1 MTEIDDMGSP
11 YKEPSVFNTI
21 SFGTSG
27 FWSMFAYSVFGAY
40 FFFFYEVAIGL
51 NAVYIGTAMI
61 IFTIW
66 DAVND
71 PFIGYL
77 TDRITNLTK
86 RFGKRFP
93 WIIVGIIPANFVFAL
108 MFMPPMVN
116 ASTNPM
122 PIFIWIVVTTCL
134 FDSLATLCFIN
145 VESLFPDKFRNG
157 KARRKARGWGTPLS
171 MIALPLSAIIPP
183 LMITFE
189 DPASYIPMAWLCV
202 GILVVVSILFLPGMW
217 ENKETIDR
225 YYVSQMKPETFIA
238 ALKSTIKQK
247 SFRYYIIIFFGFV
260 VCTNSL
266 TASIPYAVFFVMG
279 GDETDAILLFAAFLN
294 GALIS
299 VPIWIYINKKLKNNK
314 KSAIVG
320 GISLSCGMF
329 IVFFDPM
336 SKQTIVAS
344 MIFIFILGFTMGNL
358 WALTS
363 VYFADVLDERVAI
376 TRSPVRGTT
385 VGVHNFFF
393 RLSRG
398 AQIAIFAIVH
408 ILTGFV
414 AGSQSQSELAKLGIR
429 LHMTVIPAIVL
440 FIATIIFWK
449 RYPLTPEKSLE
460 IRKQIQELGF

>member
-1 MTEIDDMGSP
+1 MNEIDDMGSP
-11 YKEPSVFNTI
+11 YKEPSVLNTI
-21 SFGTSG
+21 SFGSAG

-51 NAVYIGTAMI
+51 NAIFIATAMI

-71 PFIGYL
+71 PLIGYL
-77 TDRITNLTK
+77 TDRITKLTR

-116 ASTNPM
+116 AATNPM

-145 VESLFPDKFRNG
+145 VESLFPDKFRTG

-171 MIALPLSAIIPP
+171 MIALPVSAIIPP

-202 GILVVVSILFLPGMW
+202 GILTVVSILFLPGMR
-217 ENKETIDR
+217 ENKEIIDR
-225 YYVSQMKPETFIA
+225 YYVSQMKPETFIS
-238 ALKSTIKQK
+238 ALKSTLKQK

-260 VCTNSL
+260 VVTNSL
-266 TASIPYAVFFVMG
+266 TASIPYAVFVVLQ
-279 GDETDAILLFAAFLN
+279 GDESDAILLFAMFLN

-299 VPIWIYINKKLKNNK
+299 VPIWIYINKRLKNNK
-314 KSAIVG
+314 KSAVIG
-320 GISLSCGMF
+320 GITLTCGTF
-329 IVFFDPM
+329 ITFFYTGVYD
-336 SKQTIVAS
+336 S
-344 MIFIFILGFTMGNL
+344 MVYIFILGFTMGNL
-358 WALTS
+358 WTLTG
-363 VYFADVLDERVAI
+363 VYFADVLDERVAL

-385 VGVHNFFF
+385 VGVLSFFN

-414 AGSQSQSELAKLGIR
+414 AGSQNQTELAKLGVR
-429 LHMTVIPAIVL
+429 LHMSVIPAIVL
-440 FIATIIFWK
+440 LICTLIFWK
-449 RYPLTPEKSLE
+449 KYPLTPEKSLE

>member
-1 MTEIDDMGSP
+1 MSEIDDMGGS
-11 YKEPSVFNTI
+11 YKEPSVLNTI
-21 SFGTSG
+21 SFGSAG

-51 NAVYIGTAMI
+51 NAIFIATAMI

-71 PFIGYL
+71 PLIGYL
-77 TDRITNLTK
+77 TDRITKLTR

-116 ASTNPM
+116 AATNPM

-145 VESLFPDKFRNG
+145 VESLFPDKFRTG

-171 MIALPLSAIIPP
+171 MIALPVSAIIPP

-202 GILVVVSILFLPGMW
+202 GILTVVSILFLPGMR
-217 ENKETIDR
+217 ENKEIIDR
-225 YYVSQMKPETFIA
+225 YYVSQMKPETFIS
-238 ALKSTIKQK
+238 ALKSTLKQK

-260 VCTNSL
+260 VVTNSL
-266 TASIPYAVFFVMG
+266 TASIPYAVFVVLQ
-279 GDETDAILLFAAFLN
+279 GDESDAILLFAMFLN

-299 VPIWIYINKKLKNNK
+299 VPIWIYINKRLKNNK
-314 KSAIVG
+314 KSAVIG
-320 GISLSCGMF
+320 GITLTCGTF
-329 IVFFDPM
+329 ITFFYTGVYD
-336 SKQTIVAS
+336 S
-344 MIFIFILGFTMGNL
+344 MVYIFILGFTMGNL
-358 WALTS
+358 WTLTG
-363 VYFADVLDERVAI
+363 VYFADVLDERVAL

-385 VGVHNFFF
+385 VGVLSFFN

-414 AGSQSQSELAKLGIR
+414 SGSQNQTELAKLGVR
-429 LHMTVIPAIVL
+429 LHMSVIPAIVL
-440 FIATIIFWK
+440 LICTLIFWK
-449 RYPLTPEKSLE
+449 KYPLTPEKSLE

>member
-1 MTEIDDMGSP
+1 MSEIDDMGGS
-11 YKEPSVFNTI
+11 YKEPSVLNTI
-21 SFGTSG
+21 SFGSAG
-27 FWSMFAYSVFGAY
+27 FWSMFAYGVFGAY
-40 FFFFYEVAIGL
+40 FFFFYEVAVGL
-51 NAVYIGTAMI
+51 NAIFIATAMI

-71 PFIGYL
+71 PLIGYL
-77 TDRITNLTK
+77 TDRITKLTR

-116 ASTNPM
+116 AATNPM

-145 VESLFPDKFRNG
+145 VESLFPDKFRTG

-171 MIALPLSAIIPP
+171 MIALPVSAIIPP

-202 GILVVVSILFLPGMW
+202 GILTVVSILFLPGMR
-217 ENKETIDR
+217 ENKEIIDR

-238 ALKSTIKQK
+238 ALKSTLKQK

-260 VCTNSL
+260 VVTNSL
-266 TASIPYAVFFVMG
+266 TASIPYAVFVVLQ
-279 GDETDAILLFAAFLN
+279 GDESDALLLFAMFLN

-299 VPIWIYINKKLKNNK
+299 VPIWIYINKRLKNNK
-314 KSAIVG
+314 KSAVIG
-320 GISLSCGMF
+320 GITLTCGTF
-329 IVFFDPM
+329 ITFFYTGVYD
-336 SKQTIVAS
+336 S
-344 MIFIFILGFTMGNL
+344 MVYIFILGFTMGNL
-358 WALTS
+358 WTLTG
-363 VYFADVLDERVAI
+363 VYFADVLDERVAL

-385 VGVHNFFF
+385 VGVLSFFN

-414 AGSQSQSELAKLGIR
+414 SGSQNQTELAKLGVR
-429 LHMTVIPAIVL
+429 LHMSVIPAIVL
-440 FIATIIFWK
+440 LICTLIFWK
-449 RYPLTPEKSLE
+449 KYPLTPEKSLE

>member
-1 MTEIDDMGSP
+1 MSEIDDMGSP
-11 YKEPSVFNTI
+11 YKEPSVLNTI
-21 SFGTSG
+21 SFGASG
-27 FWSMFAYSVFGAY
+27 FWTMFAYSVFGAY

-51 NAVYIGTAMI
+51 NAIFIATAMI

-77 TDRITNLTK
+77 TDRITKLTR

-93 WIIVGIIPANFVFAL
+93 WIIVGIIPANFLFAL
-108 MFMPPMVN
+108 MFMPPMVDA
-116 ASTNPM
+116 ASNPM

-157 KARRKARGWGTPLS
+157 KARRRARGYGTPLS
-171 MIALPLSAIIPP
+171 MIALPVSAIIPP
-183 LMITFE
+183 LMITFD
-189 DPASYIPMAWLCV
+189 DPASYIPMAMLCV
-202 GILVVVSILFLPGMW
+202 GILTVVSILFLPGMW
-217 ENKETIDR
+217 ENKEMIDR
-225 YYVSQMKPETFIA
+225 YYVNQMKPETFIA
-238 ALKSTIKQK
+238 ALKSTLKQK

-260 VCTNSL
+260 VVTNSL
-266 TASIPYAVFFVMG
+266 TASIPYAVFVVLQ
-279 GDETDAILLFAAFLN
+279 GDESDAILLFAMFLN

-299 VPIWIYINKKLKNNK
+299 VPFWIYFNKRLNNNK
-314 KSAIVG
+314 KSAVIG
-320 GISLSCGMF
+320 GITLTCGSF
-329 IVFFDPM
+329 ITFFYTGVYD
-336 SKQTIVAS
+336 S
-344 MIFIFILGFTMGNL
+344 MVYIFILGFTMGNL

-363 VYFADVLDERVAI
+363 LYFADVLDERVAL

-414 AGSQSQSELAKLGIR
+414 AGSQEQTELAKLGIR
-429 LHMTVIPAIVL
+429 LHMSVIPAIILV
-440 FIATIIFWK
+440 ICKIIFWK
-449 RYPLTPEKSLE
+449 KYPLTPEKSLE

>member
-1 MTEIDDMGSP
+1 MSEIDDMGGS
-11 YKEPSVFNTI
+11 YKEPSVLNTI
-21 SFGTSG
+21 SFGSAG

-40 FFFFYEVAIGL
+40 FFFFYEIAVGL
-51 NAVYIGTAMI
+51 NAIFIATAMI

-71 PFIGYL
+71 PLIGYL
-77 TDRITNLTK
+77 TDRITKLTR

-116 ASTNPM
+116 AATNPM

-171 MIALPLSAIIPP
+171 MIALPVSAIIPP
-183 LMITFE
+183 LMITFD
-189 DPASYIPMAWLCV
+189 DPASYIPMAFLCV
-202 GILVVVSILFLPGMW
+202 GILTVVSILFLPGMR
-217 ENKETIDR
+217 ENKEIIDR

-238 ALKSTIKQK
+238 ALKSTLKQK

-260 VCTNSL
+260 VVTNSL
-266 TASIPYAVFFVMG
+266 TASIPYAVFVVLQ
-279 GDETDAILLFAAFLN
+279 GDESDAILLFAMFLN

-299 VPIWIYINKKLKNNK
+299 VPIWIYINKRLKNNK
-314 KSAIVG
+314 KSAVIG
-320 GISLSCGMF
+320 GITLTCGTF
-329 IVFFDPM
+329 ITFFYTGVYD
-336 SKQTIVAS
+336 S
-344 MIFIFILGFTMGNL
+344 MVYIFILGFTMGNL
-358 WALTS
+358 WTLTG
-363 VYFADVLDERVAI
+363 VYFADVLDERVAL

-385 VGVHNFFF
+385 VGVLSFFN

-408 ILTGFV
+408 VLTGFV
-414 AGSQSQSELAKLGIR
+414 AGSQNQTELAKLGVR
-429 LHMTVIPAIVL
+429 LHMSVIPAIVL
-440 FIATIIFWK
+440 LICTLIFWK
-449 RYPLTPEKSLE
+449 KYPLTPEKSLE

>member
-1 MTEIDDMGSP
+1 MNEIDDMGGS
-11 YKEPSVFNTI
+11 YKEPSVLNTI
-21 SFGTSG
+21 SFGSAG

-51 NAVYIGTAMI
+51 NAIFIATAMI

-71 PFIGYL
+71 PLIGYL
-77 TDRITNLTK
+77 TDRITKLTR

-116 ASTNPM
+116 AATDPM

-145 VESLFPDKFRNG
+145 VESLFPDKFRTG

-171 MIALPLSAIIPP
+171 MIALPVSAIIPP

-202 GILVVVSILFLPGMW
+202 GILTVVSILFLPGMR
-217 ENKETIDR
+217 ENKEIIDR

-238 ALKSTIKQK
+238 ALKSTLKQK

-260 VCTNSL
+260 VVTNSL
-266 TASIPYAVFFVMG
+266 TASIPYAVFVVLQ
-279 GDETDAILLFAAFLN
+279 GDESDAILLFAMFLN

-299 VPIWIYINKKLKNNK
+299 VPIWIYINKRLKNNK
-314 KSAIVG
+314 KSAVIG
-320 GISLSCGMF
+320 GITLTCGTF
-329 IVFFDPM
+329 ITFFYTGVYD
-336 SKQTIVAS
+336 S
-344 MIFIFILGFTMGNL
+344 MVYIFILGFTMGNL
-358 WALTS
+358 WTLTG
-363 VYFADVLDERVAI
+363 VYFADVLDERVAL

-385 VGVHNFFF
+385 VGVLSFFS

-408 ILTGFV
+408 VLTGFV
-414 AGSQSQSELAKLGIR
+414 AGSQNQTELAKLGVR
-429 LHMTVIPAIVL
+429 LHMSVIPAIVL
-440 FIATIIFWK
+440 LICTLIFWK
-449 RYPLTPEKSLE
+449 KYPLTPEKSLE

>member
-1 MTEIDDMGSP
+1 MSEIDDMGSP
-11 YKEPSVFNTI
+11 YKEPSVLNTI
-21 SFGTSG
+21 SFGASG
-27 FWSMFAYSVFGAY
+27 FWTMFAYSVFGAY

-51 NAVYIGTAMI
+51 NAIFIATAMI

-77 TDRITNLTK
+77 TDRITKLTR

-93 WIIVGIIPANFVFAL
+93 WIIVGIIPANFLFAL
-108 MFMPPMVN
+108 MFMPPMVDA
-116 ASTNPM
+116 ASNPM

-157 KARRKARGWGTPLS
+157 KARRRARGYGTPLS
-171 MIALPLSAIIPP
+171 MIALPISAIIPP
-183 LMITFE
+183 LMITFD
-189 DPASYIPMAWLCV
+189 DPASYIPMAMLCV
-202 GILVVVSILFLPGMW
+202 GILTVVSILFLPGMW
-217 ENKETIDR
+217 ENKEIIDR
-225 YYVSQMKPETFIA
+225 YYVNQMKPETFIA
-238 ALKSTIKQK
+238 ALKSTLKQK

-260 VCTNSL
+260 VVTNSL
-266 TASIPYAVFFVMG
+266 TASIPYAVFVVLQ
-279 GDETDAILLFAAFLN
+279 GDESDAILLFAMFLN

-299 VPIWIYINKKLKNNK
+299 VPFWIYFNKRLNNNK
-314 KSAIVG
+314 KSAVIG
-320 GISLSCGMF
+320 GIALTCGSF
-329 IVFFDPM
+329 VTFFYTGVYD
-336 SKQTIVAS
+336 S
-344 MIFIFILGFTMGNL
+344 MVYIFILGFTMGNL

-363 VYFADVLDERVAI
+363 LYFADVLDERVAL

-414 AGSQSQSELAKLGIR
+414 AGSQEQTELAKLGVR
-429 LHMTVIPAIVL
+429 LHMSVIPAIVL
-440 FIATIIFWK
+440 LICTIIFWK
-449 RYPLTPEKSLE
+449 KYPLTPEKSLE

>member
-1 MTEIDDMGSP
+1 MSEIDDMGSP
-11 YKEPSVFNTI
+11 YKEPSVLNTI
-21 SFGTSG
+21 SFGASG
-27 FWSMFAYSVFGAY
+27 FWTMFAYSVFGAY

-51 NAVYIGTAMI
+51 NAIFIATAMI

-77 TDRITNLTK
+77 TDRITKLTR

-93 WIIVGIIPANFVFAL
+93 WIIVGIIPANFLFAL
-108 MFMPPMVN
+108 MFMPPMVDA
-116 ASTNPM
+116 ASNPM

-157 KARRKARGWGTPLS
+157 KARRRARGYGTPLS
-171 MIALPLSAIIPP
+171 MIALPVSAIIPP
-183 LMITFE
+183 LMITFD
-189 DPASYIPMAWLCV
+189 DPASYIPMAMLCV
-202 GILVVVSILFLPGMW
+202 GILTVVSILFLPGMW
-217 ENKETIDR
+217 ENKEMIDR
-225 YYVSQMKPETFIA
+225 YYVNQMKPETFIA
-238 ALKSTIKQK
+238 ALKSTLKQK

-260 VCTNSL
+260 VVTNSL
-266 TASIPYAVFFVMG
+266 TASIPYAVFVVLQ
-279 GDETDAILLFAAFLN
+279 GDESDAILLFAMFLN

-299 VPIWIYINKKLKNNK
+299 VPFWIYFNKRLNNNK
-314 KSAIVG
+314 KSAVIG
-320 GISLSCGMF
+320 GITLTCGSF
-329 IVFFDPM
+329 ITFFYTGVYD
-336 SKQTIVAS
+336 S
-344 MIFIFILGFTMGNL
+344 MVYIFILGFTMGNL

-363 VYFADVLDERVAI
+363 LYFADVLDERVAL

-414 AGSQSQSELAKLGIR
+414 AGSQEQTELAKLGIR
-429 LHMTVIPAIVL
+429 LHMSVIPAIIL
-440 FIATIIFWK
+440 LICTIIFWK
-449 RYPLTPEKSLE
+449 KYPLTPEKSLE

>member
-1 MTEIDDMGSP
+1 MSEIDDMGGS
-11 YKEPSVFNTI
+11 YKEPSVLNTI
-21 SFGTSG
+21 SFGSAG
-27 FWSMFAYSVFGAY
+27 FWSMFAYAVFGAY

-51 NAVYIGTAMI
+51 NAIFIATAMI

-71 PFIGYL
+71 PLIGYL
-77 TDRITNLTK
+77 TDRITKLTR

-116 ASTNPM
+116 AATNPM

-145 VESLFPDKFRNG
+145 VESLFPDKFRTG

-171 MIALPLSAIIPP
+171 MIALPVSAIIPP

-202 GILVVVSILFLPGMW
+202 GILTVVSILFLPGMR
-217 ENKETIDR
+217 ENKEIIDR

-238 ALKSTIKQK
+238 ALKSTLKQK

-260 VCTNSL
+260 VVTNSL
-266 TASIPYAVFFVMG
+266 TASIPYAVFVVLQ
-279 GDETDAILLFAAFLN
+279 GDESDAILLFAMFLN

-299 VPIWIYINKKLKNNK
+299 VPIWIYINKRLKNNK
-314 KSAIVG
+314 KSAVIG
-320 GISLSCGMF
+320 GITLTCGTF
-329 IVFFDPM
+329 ITFFYTGVYD
-336 SKQTIVAS
+336 S
-344 MIFIFILGFTMGNL
+344 MVYIFILGFTMGNL
-358 WALTS
+358 WTLTG
-363 VYFADVLDERVAI
+363 VYFADVLDERVAL

-385 VGVHNFFF
+385 VGVLSFFN

-414 AGSQSQSELAKLGIR
+414 AGSQNQTELAKLGVR
-429 LHMTVIPAIVL
+429 LHMSVIPAIVL
-440 FIATIIFWK
+440 LICTLIFWK
-449 RYPLTPEKSLE
+449 KYPLTPEKSLE

>member
-1 MTEIDDMGSP
+1 MSEIDDMGGS
-11 YKEPSVFNTI
+11 YKEPSVLNTI
-21 SFGTSG
+21 SFGSAG

-51 NAVYIGTAMI
+51 NAIFIATAMI

-71 PFIGYL
+71 PLIGYL
-77 TDRITNLTK
+77 TDRITKLTR

-116 ASTNPM
+116 AATNPM

-145 VESLFPDKFRNG
+145 VESLFPDKFRTG

-171 MIALPLSAIIPP
+171 MIALPVSAIIPP

-202 GILVVVSILFLPGMW
+202 GILTVVSILFLPGMR
-217 ENKETIDR
+217 ENKEIIDR
-225 YYVSQMKPETFIA
+225 YYVSQMKPETFIS
-238 ALKSTIKQK
+238 ALKSTLKQK

-260 VCTNSL
+260 VVTNSL
-266 TASIPYAVFFVMG
+266 TASIPYAVFVVLQ
-279 GDETDAILLFAAFLN
+279 GDESDAILLFAMFLN

-299 VPIWIYINKKLKNNK
+299 VPIWIYINKRLNNNK
-314 KSAIVG
+314 KSAVIG
-320 GISLSCGMF
+320 GITLTCGTF
-329 IVFFDPM
+329 ITFFYTGVYD
-336 SKQTIVAS
+336 S
-344 MIFIFILGFTMGNL
+344 MVYIFILGFTMGNL
-358 WALTS
+358 WTLTG
-363 VYFADVLDERVAI
+363 VYFADVLDERVAL

-385 VGVHNFFF
+385 VGVLSFFN

-414 AGSQSQSELAKLGIR
+414 AGSQNQTELAKLGVR
-429 LHMTVIPAIVL
+429 LHMSVIPAIVL
-440 FIATIIFWK
+440 LICTLIFWK
-449 RYPLTPEKSLE
+449 KYPLTPEKSLE

>member
-1 MTEIDDMGSP
+1 MSEIDDIGSP
-11 YKEPSVFNTI
+11 YKEPSVLNTI
-21 SFGTSG
+21 SFGASG

-51 NAVYIGTAMI
+51 NAIFIATAMI

-77 TDRITNLTK
+77 TDRITKLTR

-93 WIIVGIIPANFVFAL
+93 WIIVGIIPANFMFAL

-116 ASTNPM
+116 AASNPM

-157 KARRKARGWGTPLS
+157 KARRRARGWGTPLS
-171 MIALPLSAIIPP
+171 MIALPVSAIIPP
-183 LMITFE
+183 LMITFD
-189 DPASYIPMAWLCV
+189 DPASYIPMAFLCV
-202 GILVVVSILFLPGMW
+202 GILTVVSILFLPGMW

-238 ALKSTIKQK
+238 ALKSTLKQK

-260 VCTNSL
+260 VVTNSL
-266 TASIPYAVFFVMG
+266 TASIPYAVFVVLQ
-279 GDETDAILLFAAFLN
+279 GDESDAILLFAMFLT

-299 VPIWIYINKKLKNNK
+299 VPFWIYFNKRLNNNK
-314 KSAIVG
+314 KSAVIG
-320 GISLSCGMF
+320 GITLTCGAF
-329 IVFFDPM
+329 ITFFYTGVVD
-336 SKQTIVAS
+336 S
-344 MIFIFILGFTMGNL
+344 MVYIFILGFTMGNL

-363 VYFADVLDERVAI
+363 LYFADVLDERVAL

-414 AGSQSQSELAKLGIR
+414 AGAQNQTELAKLGVR
-429 LHMTVIPAIVL
+429 LHMSVIPAIIL
-440 FIATIIFWK
+440 LICTLIFWK
-449 RYPLTPEKSLE
+449 KYPLTPEKSLE

>member
-1 MTEIDDMGSP
+1 MSEIDDMGGS
-11 YKEPSVFNTI
+11 YKEPSVLNTI
-21 SFGTSG
+21 SFGSAG

-40 FFFFYEVAIGL
+40 FFFFYEVAVGL
-51 NAVYIGTAMI
+51 NAIFIATAMI

-71 PFIGYL
+71 PLIGYL
-77 TDRITNLTK
+77 TDRITKLTR

-116 ASTNPM
+116 AATDPM

-145 VESLFPDKFRNG
+145 VESLFPDKFRTG

-202 GILVVVSILFLPGMW
+202 GILTVVSILFLPGMR
-217 ENKETIDR
+217 ENKEIIDR

-238 ALKSTIKQK
+238 ALKSTLKQK
-247 SFRYYIIIFFGFV
+247 SFRYYIIIFFGFIV
-260 VCTNSL
+260 VTNSL
-266 TASIPYAVFFVMG
+266 TASIPYAVFVVLQ
-279 GDETDAILLFAAFLN
+279 GDESDAILLFAMFLN

-299 VPIWIYINKKLKNNK
+299 VPIWIYINKRLKNNK
-314 KSAIVG
+314 KSAVIG
-320 GISLSCGMF
+320 GITLTCGTF
-329 IVFFDPM
+329 ITFFYTGVYD
-336 SKQTIVAS
+336 S
-344 MIFIFILGFTMGNL
+344 MVYIFILGFTMGNL
-358 WALTS
+358 WTLTG
-363 VYFADVLDERVAI
+363 VYFADVLDERVAL

-385 VGVHNFFF
+385 VGVLSFFN

-398 AQIAIFAIVH
+398 AQMAIFAIVH
-408 ILTGFV
+408 VLTGFV
-414 AGSQSQSELAKLGIR
+414 AGSQNQTELAKLGVR
-429 LHMTVIPAIVL
+429 LHMSVIPAIVL
-440 FIATIIFWK
+440 LICTLIFWK
-449 RYPLTPEKSLE
+449 KYPLTPEKSLE

>member
-1 MTEIDDMGSP
+1 MSEIDDMGGS
-11 YKEPSVFNTI
+11 YKEPSVLNTI
-21 SFGTSG
+21 SFGSAG
-27 FWSMFAYSVFGAY
+27 FWSMFAYGVFGAY

-51 NAVYIGTAMI
+51 NAIFIATAMI

-71 PFIGYL
+71 PLIGYL
-77 TDRITNLTK
+77 TDRITKLTR

-116 ASTNPM
+116 AATNPM

-145 VESLFPDKFRNG
+145 VESLFPDKFRTG

-171 MIALPLSAIIPP
+171 MIALPVSAIIPP

-202 GILVVVSILFLPGMW
+202 GILTVVSILFLPGMR
-217 ENKETIDR
+217 ENKEIIDR

-238 ALKSTIKQK
+238 ALKSTLKQK

-260 VCTNSL
+260 VVTNSL
-266 TASIPYAVFFVMG
+266 TASIPYAVFVVLQ
-279 GDETDAILLFAAFLN
+279 GDESDAILLFAMFLN

-299 VPIWIYINKKLKNNK
+299 VPIWIYINKRLKNNK
-314 KSAIVG
+314 KSAVIG
-320 GISLSCGMF
+320 GITLTCGTF
-329 IVFFDPM
+329 ITFFYTGVYD
-336 SKQTIVAS
+336 S
-344 MIFIFILGFTMGNL
+344 MVYIFILGFTMGNL
-358 WALTS
+358 WTLTG
-363 VYFADVLDERVAI
+363 VYFADVLDERVAL

-385 VGVHNFFF
+385 VGVLSFFN

-414 AGSQSQSELAKLGIR
+414 AGSQNQTELAKLGVR
-429 LHMTVIPAIVL
+429 LHMSVIPAIVL
-440 FIATIIFWK
+440 LICTLIFWK
-449 RYPLTPEKSLE
+449 KYPLTPEKSLE

>member
-1 MTEIDDMGSP
+1 MSEKIDDMGGS
-11 YKEPSVFNTI
+11 YKEPSVLNTI
-21 SFGTSG
+21 SFGSAS

-51 NAVYIGTAMI
+51 NAIFIASAMI

-77 TDRITNLTK
+77 TDRITKLTR

-108 MFMPPMVN
+108 MFMPPMVD
-116 ASTNPM
+116 AATNPM

-145 VESLFPDKFRNG
+145 VESLFPDKFRTG

-171 MIALPLSAIIPP
+171 MIALPVSAIIPP

-202 GILVVVSILFLPGMW
+202 GILTVVSILFLPGMR
-217 ENKETIDR
+217 ENKEIIDR
-225 YYVSQMKPETFIA
+225 YYLSQMKPETFIA
-238 ALKSTIKQK
+238 ALKSTLKQK

-260 VCTNSL
+260 VVTNSL
-266 TASIPYAVFFVMG
+266 TASIPYAVFVVLQ
-279 GDETDAILLFAAFLN
+279 GDESDVILLFAAFLN

-314 KSAIVG
+314 KSAIIG
-320 GISLSCGMF
+320 GITLFCGTF
-329 IVFFDPM
+329 AAFFSFSSILDA
-336 SKQTIVAS
+336 I
-344 MIFIFILGFTMGNL
+344 IFIFILGFSMGNL
-358 WALTS
+358 WALTT
-363 VYFADVLDERVAI
+363 VYFADVLDERVAL

-385 VGVHNFFF
+385 VGIHNFFF
-393 RLSRG
+393 RLSRA

-414 AGSQSQSELAKLGIR
+414 SGSQNQTELAKLGIR

-440 FIATIIFWK
+440 LICTLIFWK
-449 RYPLTPEKSLE
+449 KYPLTPEKSLE